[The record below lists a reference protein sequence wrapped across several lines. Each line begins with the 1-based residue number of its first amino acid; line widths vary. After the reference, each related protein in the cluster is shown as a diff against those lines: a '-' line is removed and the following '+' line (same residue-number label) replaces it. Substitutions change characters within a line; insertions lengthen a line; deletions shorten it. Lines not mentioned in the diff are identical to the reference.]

1 MRVATCTPVD
11 FPADA
16 QFFGRDSGLL
26 CRGFQA
32 AGHEA
37 VVVMP
42 GVRGPDDAADLV
54 RCGYQDLESESW
66 WRALGVDLVVLYAWG
81 DPRYRATA
89 EAIRSAGICLVQS
102 LDTAGLTTPYGNT
115 REWWQCFIGML
126 AAPRPAS
133 SKLRLLTKTIRDL
146 CPSLYE
152 TKRLAMID
160 ICDRL
165 AVVSAPAAQSIAD
178 YARALGYPRIATKTL
193 IAPHPVSPLMQPPAE
208 AKQPMVLVV
217 GRWFAEDTA
226 QKDPRLTMAVIG
238 DFLKARPAWTAEVVG
253 RGCDSL
259 NPFTRGW
266 EPETRSRLT
275 LTEALPREELVSRY
289 QRSRILLCCSRF
301 ESFHIASAEALC
313 CGCAIVVADHP
324 LLASTTWFTTRDSGT
339 LAPRRTTAA
348 LTAAL
353 LEETGAWDAGR
364 RNPSG
369 IAGRWCATLGFREVA
384 AGIIAATTASHC
396 D

>member
-11 FPADA
+11 FPADS

-42 GVRGPDDAADLV
+42 GTRSRDDAADLV
-54 RCGYQDLESESW
+54 RCSYQDLESVSW
-66 WRALGVDLVVLYAWG
+66 WRALGIDLVVLYAWG

-89 EAIRSAGICLVQS
+89 EAIRSAGIFLVQS
-102 LDTAGLTTPYGNT
+102 LDTAVLTTPYGNT

-126 AAPRPAS
+126 AAPKS
-133 SKLRLLTKTIRDL
+133 VFTKLRLLAKAVRDVF
-146 CPSLYE
+146 PSLYE
-152 TKRLAMID
+152 RKRLAMID
-160 ICDRL
+160 TCDRL

-178 YARALGYPRIATKTL
+178 YARALGYPQIATKTL
-193 IAPHPVSPLMQPPAE
+193 IVPHPVSPLMKPPTE
-208 AKQPMVLVV
+208 AKQPSILVV
-217 GRWFAEDTA
+217 GRWFAEDKA
-226 QKDPRLTMAVIG
+226 QKDPRLTMAVISA
-238 DFLKARPAWTAEVVG
+238 FLKAQPTWIIEVVG
-253 RGCDSL
+253 RGCASL
-259 NPFTRGW
+259 NNFTRDW
-266 EPETRSRLT
+266 EPETLSRLT

-313 CGCAIVVADHP
+313 CGCSVVVADHP
-324 LLASTTWFTTRDSGT
+324 LLASTAWFASAGSGN
-339 LAPRRTTAA
+339 LAPCRTAAA

-353 LEETGAWDAGR
+353 LEETEAWDGGHRDPFKISDNWSA
-364 RNPSG
+364 
-369 IAGRWCATLGFREVA
+369 ILGFRQVA
-384 AGIIAATTASHC
+384 AGIIAAATAPHS